1 MSVLIVGASVAG
13 MRTVQALR
21 ARGFEG
27 EITALGEES
36 HVPYDKPPLS
46 KEMLA
51 VTSGGDTVPLM
62 TPEALSELDVDLR
75 LGVRAASLDAARKT
89 VVSDAGD
96 EYRYDRALVIATGV
110 TPRELPGTDKLEN
123 VYTVRTADDVVGLR
137 RELVSGRKAVV
148 IGAGFIGA
156 EFAAAA
162 TAHGVEVTM
171 VEAQQSP
178 LALQLGAEV
187 GNALAGL
194 HANAG
199 VVVLT
204 GVSVD
209 KLVGTGRASAVRLVD
224 GRELP
229 ADFVV
234 VGIGARPAT
243 DWLASSGLPI
253 ADGIDCDASL
263 RVIGTSDVYAA
274 GDVARW
280 RHSLYP
286 EPVRIEHWTNANEHA
301 DAVAAAIMGA
311 PAPRVSLPYV
321 WSDQYG
327 KRIQIIGRPASGS
340 LAMLRGEAH
349 TGDLVACYT
358 DTDGALVGALVVDNP
373 RLLMQFRRAV
383 IAREQYEQFEH
394 RVFAADP
401 AQT

>member
-13 MRTVQALR
+13 MRTIQALR

-51 VTSGGDTVPLM
+51 ATTSGETVPLM
-62 TPEALSELDVDLR
+62 TSEALATLDVDLR

-89 VVSDAGD
+89 VVSDVGE
-96 EYRYDRALVIATGV
+96 EYRYGRALVIATGA
-110 TPRELPGTDKLEN
+110 TPRELPGTDALEN
-123 VYTVRTADDVVGLR
+123 VYTVRTADDVARLR
-137 RELVSGRKAVV
+137 RELVAGRKAVV

-178 LALQLGAEV
+178 LALQLGADV

-194 HANAG
+194 HTNAG

-209 KLVGTGRASAVRLVD
+209 KLVGTGRASAVRLAD
-224 GRELP
+224 GREIP

-253 ADGIDCDASL
+253 ADGINCDESL

-280 RHSLYP
+280 RHPLYP

-301 DAVAAAIMGA
+301 DAVAAAIMGE

-358 DTDGALVGALVVDNP
+358 DRDGALVGALVVDNP
-373 RLLMQFRRAV
+373 RLLMQFRKAV
-383 IAREQYEQFEH
+383 IAGEQYEHFER